1 MNIFPAGYDSDTSS
15 DDWYME
21 LPRDKQTASW
31 LNEDAETV
39 LPNAEDEVGLLKKA
53 INRGDVGMI
62 GHLLDNGMDVETK
75 LGHDFSPLM
84 CAVSVADDKVTKVL
98 LDRGADA
105 NFSSRD
111 GWTVLMASCTAP
123 AKEEKI
129 ARCVA
134 VLLSRNADPN
144 KVDTSDVTCL
154 MLAAKEDYCKVIN
167 LLASYGADLNMQDL
181 DGYTALSFAVRNC
194 REKAVLKLL
203 QLGADST
210 IRTKSGMDPAE
221 LAVNFNHTQISSIL
235 ASSIIADP
243 VQPFSTMEE
252 TLSNFIKTST
262 QPPPSAS
269 GESVPKLDELELLL
283 HGLHLSHLTDIIH
296 EKDITWSDLL
306 TMDKEDL
313 EKVGI
318 TDPDE
323 QQKVL
328 SAAQQVHL
336 DKVDLDTIEQLG
348 VSDAASEELLNFLI
362 RLKQH
367 CCCLTERIHDT
378 ISLFPTHVSQLVFSL
393 DPKKEAQAM
402 CKELLA
408 QTKDLQTEVCCLH
421 DLLCQMN
428 ETPHHCQ
435 LPRPAPRG
443 NRMLRPLTGIAVAA
457 AAVLFYLLKLRNVS
471 P

>member
-1 MNIFPAGYDSDTSS
+1 MNGFPAGYESDASS
-15 DDWYME
+15 DDCYTE
-21 LPRDKQTASW
+21 LPSDKKSASW

-39 LPNAEDEVGLLKKA
+39 LPNAEDKVQQLKKA
-53 INRGDVGMI
+53 IKCGDVGTI

-75 LGHDFSPLM
+75 LGFDFTPLM
-84 CAVSVADDKVTKVL
+84 CAVSVAEDNVTKVL

-105 NFSSRD
+105 NYSKD
-111 GWTVLMASCTAP
+111 CWTVLMAGCTAQ
-123 AKEEKI
+123 AEEEKI

-134 VLLSRNADPN
+134 LLLSRNADPN
-144 KVDTSDVTCL
+144 KVDSSDRTCM

-167 LLASYGADLNMQDL
+167 LLASYGADLNMQDC
-181 DGYTALSFAVRNC
+181 DGYTALSFAVRNGQ
-194 REKAVLKLL
+194 EKAVLKLL

-210 IRTKSGMDPAE
+210 IRTNSGMTPAK
-221 LAVNFNHTQISSIL
+221 LALLFNHTQISSIL
-235 ASSIIADP
+235 ASSMIADP

-252 TLSNFIKTST
+252 TLSNFIKTNT

-269 GESVPKLDELELLL
+269 GESVPKLDELELFL
-283 HGLHLSHLTDIIH
+283 HGLHLSHLTDVIH

-306 TMDKEDL
+306 TMDKENL

-318 TDPDE
+318 TDPEE
-323 QQKVL
+323 QQKLL

-348 VSDAASEELLNFLI
+348 VSDAGSEELLNFLI
-362 RLKQH
+362 KLKQH
-367 CCCLTERIHDT
+367 CCCLTERVHDT
-378 ISLFPTHVSQLVFSL
+378 ISRFPTHVSQLVFSL
-393 DPKKEAQAM
+393 DPKREAQAM

-428 ETPHHCQ
+428 ETPHHGQ

-457 AAVLFYLLKLRNVS
+457 AVLFYLLKLRNVS